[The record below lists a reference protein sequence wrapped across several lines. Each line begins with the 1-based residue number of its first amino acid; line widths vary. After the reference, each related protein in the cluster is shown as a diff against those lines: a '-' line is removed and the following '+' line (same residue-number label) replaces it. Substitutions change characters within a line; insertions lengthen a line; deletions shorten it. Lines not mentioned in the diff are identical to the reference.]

1 VLHSQDDGNSCGTP
15 ADEYQKLGRL
25 LALGAFLRR
34 LLFVVWVGEK
44 ANAELNMLRVSPQSY
59 CFVCR
64 CGGKKCECAHSLCIR
79 SLLLKGNC
87 VTWKLDL
94 QPLCKVSK

>member
-34 LLFVVWVGEK
+34 LLFVVGWRKGERRTQYAARFAPK
-44 ANAELNMLRVSPQSY
+44 LLFCVSVWRQKMRVRALTLYQ
-59 CFVCR
+59 
-64 CGGKKCECAHSLCIR
+64 KSLVER
-79 SLLLKGNC
+79 
-87 VTWKLDL
+87 KLCDVEIGFATTL
-94 QPLCKVSK
+94 